1 LLAREEKEGTDHQGK
16 SVRINRRSDMGK
28 LQEKVAVITGE
39 KLICS
44 LPVQNSRCVDEPNG
58 S

>member
-1 LLAREEKEGTDHQGK
+1 MTRGEKEGADHQGK
-16 SVRINRRSDMGK
+16 SVRINRRSDTGK